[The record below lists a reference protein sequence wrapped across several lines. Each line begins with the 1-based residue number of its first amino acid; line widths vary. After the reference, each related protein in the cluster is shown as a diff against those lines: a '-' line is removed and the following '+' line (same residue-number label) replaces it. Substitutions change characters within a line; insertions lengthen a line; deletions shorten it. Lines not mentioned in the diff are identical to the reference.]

1 MEPQRPARLPA
12 VLPEGGRGLDRV
24 CYSSCVEFMRSD
36 SGVHN
41 ALLSCGVPNLLT
53 HTLRCT
59 KTHVKNDLLRT
70 RGPLPLALSWDQP
83 AVAAA
88 TIAALTLNQT
98 GESVVSVEK

>member
-1 MEPQRPARLPA
+1 
-12 VLPEGGRGLDRV
+12 
-24 CYSSCVEFMRSD
+24 MRSD

-70 RGPLPLALSWDQP
+70 RGPLPVALSWDQP
-83 AVAAA
+83 AAA
-88 TIAALTLNQT
+88 AALTLNQT
-98 GESVVSVEK
+98 GDSVVSVEK